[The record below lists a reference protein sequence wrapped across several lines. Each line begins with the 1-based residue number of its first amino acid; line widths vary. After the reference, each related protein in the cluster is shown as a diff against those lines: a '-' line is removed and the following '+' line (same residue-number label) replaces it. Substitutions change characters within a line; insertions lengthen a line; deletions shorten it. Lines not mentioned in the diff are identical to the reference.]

1 MGKVW
6 KTKYGLR
13 RVRQDSPTLE
23 EAIFAAK
30 GLTDNPN
37 EQAEIAASLI
47 QLPLD
52 QVKAAVVESA
62 AHRKPSQT
70 VAFTARGRAQ
80 RSVVVERKPTR
91 RPVNKKLSGTRS

>member
-62 AHRKPSQT
+62 AQRKPTHT
-70 VAFTARGRAQ
+70 VAFTTRGRTQ
-80 RSVVVERKPTR
+80 RSVVVERKTTR

>member
-13 RVRQDSPTLE
+13 RVREDTPTLE

-30 GLTDNPN
+30 GLTDNLN

-47 QLPLD
+47 QLPLE

-62 AHRKPSQT
+62 SQRKPAHT
-70 VAFTARGRAQ
+70 VAFTARGRTQ
-80 RSVVVERKPTR
+80 RSVVVERKTTR
-91 RPVNKKLSGTRS
+91 RPVNKLSGTRS